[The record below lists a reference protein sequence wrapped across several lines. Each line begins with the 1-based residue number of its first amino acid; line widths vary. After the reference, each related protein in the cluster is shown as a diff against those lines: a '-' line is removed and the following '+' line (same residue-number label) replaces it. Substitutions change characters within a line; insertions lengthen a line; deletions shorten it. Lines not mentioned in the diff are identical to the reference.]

1 MMGGYYGRMMNGYGF
16 GMMGFGLL
24 GCLIGLIVIGLVVYF
39 ATKLALKHYH
49 KDQQK

>member
-1 MMGGYYGRMMNGYGF
+1 MMGDYGGRMNGYGF
-16 GMMGFGLL
+16 GMMALGLL
-24 GCLIGLIVIGLVVYF
+24 GCLISLIVIGLVVYY